1 MSPVFHQLYYQKAT
15 APSLC
20 ARTNSRRSRATLIDR
35 KNIIVAEPYL
45 ICWRNLNAKGMIGLK
60 AYEESLLKEARE
72 SLESRFPGVNAWAR
86 EKNLASQA

>member
-35 KNIIVAEPYL
+35 KNIIAAEPYL
-45 ICWRNLNAKGMIGLK
+45 ICWRALNARKMIGLK
-60 AYEESLLKEARE
+60 AYNESLLMEAWENNR
-72 SLESRFPGVNAWAR
+72 
-86 EKNLASQA
+86 NLVSQA

>member
-35 KNIIVAEPYL
+35 KNIIAAEFE
-45 ICWRNLNAKGMIGLK
+45 C
-60 AYEESLLKEARE
+60 EEDDWPE
-72 SLESRFPGVNAWAR
+72 GI
-86 EKNLASQA
+86 